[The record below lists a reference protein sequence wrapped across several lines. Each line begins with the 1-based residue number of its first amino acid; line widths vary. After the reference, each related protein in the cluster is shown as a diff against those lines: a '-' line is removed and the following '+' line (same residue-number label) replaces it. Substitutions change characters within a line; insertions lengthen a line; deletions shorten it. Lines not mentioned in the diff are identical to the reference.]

1 MSSSKIY
8 FRNNLSD
15 NFCLLDG
22 VMSYVLFAWEV
33 FQFTSHV
40 SGATSI
46 VSAEKGYNMMMIFAS
61 IDFKI
66 HLLV

>member
-1 MSSSKIY
+1 MGQGNGRRDTDDREKQHM
-8 FRNNLSD
+8 
-15 NFCLLDG
+15 G